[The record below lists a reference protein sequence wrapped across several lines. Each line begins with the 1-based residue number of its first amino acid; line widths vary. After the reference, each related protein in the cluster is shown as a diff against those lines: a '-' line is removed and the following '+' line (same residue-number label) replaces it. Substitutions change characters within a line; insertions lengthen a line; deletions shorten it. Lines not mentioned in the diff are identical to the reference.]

1 MDMND
6 SPSFFRLWV
15 NREKKMKM
23 DFYPTAFM
31 FVSQVD
37 LFKKKKKSKTKIRDH
52 GINLHKW

>member
-1 MDMND
+1 
-6 SPSFFRLWV
+6 
-15 NREKKMKM
+15 MKM

-52 GINLHKW
+52 GINFHK